1 MMQRAEA
8 AEAAGLGS
16 AAGVD
21 ALASALAQL
30 ARLLGHP
37 VSVESLVAGLP
48 LLEGRLT
55 PKLVPRA
62 AERAGLTAE
71 VRGCALADIPA
82 HALPVVLLLEGSEA
96 CVLLERT
103 AGEARIAPA
112 GAAEIER
119 VVPLAE
125 LAARYA
131 GYAVVAGERL
141 RFEAGTATE
150 RIARTHHWFWGA
162 LARSWRIYAEVA
174 AAAVL
179 INIFTVLT
187 PLFVMNVYDRVVPN
201 NAFDTL
207 WVLALGVGLMYVFD
221 LLLKVLRGYFVD
233 VAGKRADIAMSAALF
248 ARVMDLRLD
257 QPRQPVGALANNL
270 REFESL
276 REFFT
281 SATLTT
287 LIDLPFVLLFIAVVW
302 MVGGWPMA
310 LVAVVGI
317 PAVLALAFALQLPLR
332 DRVRRVFAA
341 SEAKHAAIIEALG
354 AIEQVKSL
362 GAASHLQRK
371 WEGMVEYVAN
381 ESLGTR
387 LLSAAAIHFAAFVQ
401 LMVSLATIVV
411 GVYLIAANQLT
422 IGGLIACSIIA
433 SRAIAPFGQIAGLL
447 TRYHQAMSALAALNK
462 IMEAP
467 VERPLGKTFIH
478 RPRLRGNIQFRDVS
492 FRYPG
497 QELLALNRVSFAI
510 RDGDRVGIIGRVGSG
525 KSTLAKLIVGLYAPN
540 EGTILVDGNDIRQI
554 DPTDLRRNVG
564 YLPQNLVLF
573 AGSVRD
579 NLLIGAPHAV
589 DAALQRAARLSGL
602 EEHVNRH
609 PKGFDMPVG
618 ERGEALSGGQRQAVA
633 LARAFVL
640 DPPILVLDEPT
651 QAADHS
657 AEERLKQRLNDEF
670 ADRTIVVV
678 THRESL
684 LSMVSSL
691 IVLDTG
697 RVVAQGPKEAV
708 LKALAEGRVAAAGN
722 R

>member
-1 MMQRAEA
+1 MISQN
-8 AEAAGLGS
+8 
-16 AAGVD
+16 D
-21 ALASALAQL
+21 PLASALAQL
-30 ARLLGHP
+30 AALLGRP
-37 VSVESLVAGLP
+37 TSVEALVAGLP
-48 LLEGRLT
+48 LLDGRLT

-62 AERAGLTAE
+62 AERAGLDAE
-71 VRGCALADIPA
+71 VRACALDAIPA
-82 HALPVVLLLEGSEA
+82 LALPVVLLLEGREA

-103 AGEARIAPA
+103 ADDARISQ
-112 GAAEIER
+112 GGGIER
-119 VVPLAE
+119 RVPLAE
-125 LAARYA
+125 LRAHYA
-131 GYAVVAGERL
+131 GHAVLAGQRI

-150 RIARTHHWFWGA
+150 RIVRTHHWFWGA
-162 LARSWRIYAEVA
+162 LTRSWRIYAEVTIA
-174 AAAVL
+174 AIL
-179 INIFTVLT
+179 INVFTVVT

-201 NAFDTL
+201 AAFDTL
-207 WVLALGVGLMYVFD
+207 WALAIGLGVMYIFD
-221 LLLKVLRGYFVD
+221 LLLKLLRGYFVD

-257 QPRQPVGALANNL
+257 QPRQPVGSLANNL

-287 LIDLPFVLLFIAVVW
+287 LIDLPFVLLFLAVVW

-310 LVAVVGI
+310 LVTVIGI
-317 PAVLALAFALQLPLR
+317 PLVLALGVALQVPLR
-332 DRVRRVFAA
+332 DRIRRVFAA
-341 SEAKHAAIIEALG
+341 SEAKHAAIIETLG

-371 WEGMVEYVAN
+371 WESMVEYVAN

-401 LMVSLATIVV
+401 LFVSLALIVV
-411 GVYLIAANQLT
+411 GVYLIASNQLT
-422 IGGLIACSIIA
+422 VGGLIACSIIG

-447 TRYHQAMSALAALNK
+447 TRYHQAMSALAALNR

-467 VERPLGKTFIH
+467 VERPADKTFIH
-478 RPRLRGNIQFRDVS
+478 RPRLRGAIQFREVS

-497 QELLALNRVSFAI
+497 QELLTLNRVSFSI
-510 RDGDRVGIIGRVGSG
+510 REGDRVGIIGRVGSG
-525 KSTLAKLIVGLYAPN
+525 KSTLARLIVGLYAPQ

-554 DPTDLRRNVG
+554 DPNDLRRNIG

-579 NLLIGAPHAV
+579 NLVIGAPHLD
-589 DAALQRAARLSGL
+589 DAALLRAARLSGL
-602 EEHVNRH
+602 EEHINRH
-609 PKGFDMPVG
+609 PKGFDLSVG
-618 ERGEALSGGQRQAVA
+618 ERGEGLSGGQRQAVA

-640 DPPILVLDEPT
+640 DPPVLVLDEPT
-651 QAADHS
+651 HAADHS
-657 AEERLKQRLNDEF
+657 TEERLKGRLVEAF
-670 ADRTIVVV
+670 SDRTIIVI

-691 IVLDTG
+691 IVIDSG
-697 RVVAQGPKEAV
+697 RIVAQGPKEAV
-708 LKALAEGRVAAAGN
+708 LKALAEGRVQAAA
-722 R
+722 

>member
-1 MMQRAEA
+1 MMT
-8 AEAAGLGS
+8 
-16 AAGVD
+16 D
-21 ALASALAQL
+21 PLASALAQL
-30 ARLLGHP
+30 AALLGRP
-37 VSVESLVAGLP
+37 TSVETLVAGLP
-48 LLEGRLT
+48 LLDGRLT

-62 AERAGLTAE
+62 AERAGLDAE
-71 VRGCALADIPA
+71 VRACALDAIPA
-82 HALPVVLLLEGSEA
+82 LALPVVLLLEGREA

-103 AGEARIAPA
+103 PEDARISQ
-112 GAAEIER
+112 GGGIER
-119 VVPLAE
+119 RVPLAE
-125 LAARYA
+125 LRARYA
-131 GYAVVAGERL
+131 GHAVLAGERL

-162 LARSWRIYAEVA
+162 LVSSWRIYAEVTIA
-174 AAAVL
+174 AIL
-179 INIFTVLT
+179 INVFTVVT

-201 NAFDTL
+201 AAFDTL
-207 WVLALGVGLMYVFD
+207 WALAIGLAVLYVFD
-221 LLLKVLRGYFVD
+221 LLLKMLRGYFVA

-257 QPRQPVGALANNL
+257 QPRQPVGSLANNL

-302 MVGGWPMA
+302 MIGGWPMA
-310 LVAVVGI
+310 LVTVIGI
-317 PAVLALAFALQLPLR
+317 PLVLALGLALQVPLR
-332 DRVRRVFAA
+332 DRIRRVFAA
-341 SEAKHAAIIEALG
+341 SEAKHAAIIETLG

-371 WEGMVEYVAN
+371 WEAMVEYVAA

-401 LMVSLATIVV
+401 LSVSLATIVV
-411 GVYLIAANQLT
+411 GVYLIAGNRLT
-422 IGGLIACSIIA
+422 VGGLIACSIIA

-447 TRYHQAMSALAALNK
+447 TRYHQAMSALNALNR
-462 IMEAP
+462 IMQAP
-467 VERPLGKTFIH
+467 VERPADKTFIH
-478 RPRLRGNIQFRDVS
+478 RPRLRGAIQFRDVS

-497 QELLALNRVSFAI
+497 QELLTLNRVSFNI
-510 RDGDRVGIIGRVGSG
+510 REGDRVGIIGRVGSG
-525 KSTLAKLIVGLYAPN
+525 KSTLARLIIGLYAPQ

-554 DPTDLRRNVG
+554 DPSDLRRNIG

-579 NLLIGAPHAV
+579 NLVIGAPHLE
-589 DAALQRAARLSGL
+589 DAALLRAARLSGL

-609 PKGFDMPVG
+609 PKGFDLPVG

-651 QAADHS
+651 HAADHS
-657 AEERLKQRLNDEF
+657 SEERLKGRLAEAF
-670 ADRTIVVV
+670 PDRTMIVI

-691 IVLDTG
+691 IVIDGG

-708 LKALAEGRVAAAGN
+708 LKALAEGRVQAAA
-722 R
+722 

>member
-1 MMQRAEA
+1 MQHADPLA
-8 AEAAGLGS
+8 A
-16 AAGVD
+16 
-21 ALASALAQL
+21 ALSQL
-30 ARLLGHP
+30 AALLGRP
-37 VSVESLVAGLP
+37 LSVEALVAGLP

-71 VRGCALADIPA
+71 VRRCSLDEIPA
-82 HALPVVLLLEGSEA
+82 LALPVVLLLEGREA
-96 CVLLERT
+96 CVLLERN
-103 AGEARIAPA
+103 GSEARIAPA
-112 GAAEIER
+112 QGGGIER
-119 VVPLAE
+119 RVQRAE
-125 LAARYA
+125 LDARYA
-131 GYAVVAGERL
+131 GYAVIAGEQL

-162 LARSWRIYAEVA
+162 LGRSWRIYAEVTA
-174 AAAVL
+174 AAIL
-179 INIFTVLT
+179 INVFTVIT

-207 WVLALGVGLMYVFD
+207 WALALGLGVVYVFD
-221 LLLKVLRGYFVD
+221 LLLKLLRGYFVD

-257 QPRQPVGALANNL
+257 QPRQPVGTLANNL

-287 LIDLPFVLLFIAVVW
+287 LIDLPFVALFVAVVW
-302 MVGGWPMA
+302 LVGGWPMA
-310 LVAVVGI
+310 LVTVLGI
-317 PAVLALAFALQLPLR
+317 PAVLALGVALQVPLR
-332 DRVRRVFAA
+332 DRIRRVFAA

-371 WEGMVEYVAN
+371 WEGMVEYVAA

-387 LLSAAAIHFAAFVQ
+387 LLSAAAIHFATFIQ
-401 LMVSLATIVV
+401 LAVSLAIIVV
-411 GVYLIAANQLT
+411 GVYLISGNQLT
-422 IGGLIACSIIA
+422 IGGLIACSIIG
-433 SRAIAPFGQIAGLL
+433 SRAIAPFAQVAGLL

-462 IMEAP
+462 IMQAP
-467 VERPLGKTFIH
+467 VERPADKTFIH
-478 RPRLRGNIQFRDVS
+478 RPRLRGAIQFREVS

-497 QELLALNRVSFAI
+497 QEIVSLNRASFSI
-510 RDGDRVGIIGRVGSG
+510 REGERVGIIGRVGSG

-540 EGTILVDGNDIRQI
+540 EGTILVDGTDIRQI
-554 DPTDLRRNVG
+554 DPIDLRRNLG

-579 NLLIGAPHAV
+579 NLLIGAPHLD
-589 DAALQRAARLSGL
+589 DAALLRAARLSGL

-609 PKGFDMPVG
+609 PKGFDMQVG

-651 QAADHS
+651 HAADHS
-657 AEERLKQRLNDEF
+657 AEERLKARLAETF
-670 ADRTIVVV
+670 ADRTILVV

-684 LSMVSSL
+684 LSMVGSL
-691 IVLDTG
+691 IVLDGG

-708 LKALAEGRVAAAGN
+708 LKALAEGRIAAAA
-722 R
+722 